1 MFSIQGVNY
10 IIPLVT
16 IPYLVRVL
24 GLEVYGKYSIIL
36 SVLQYLVIITD
47 YGFNLSGSRQIALSL
62 NDKKKISKI
71 FCAIIICKVIIAA
84 ISFFSVF
91 LFMEYNGS
99 YSAYVELFISG
110 MGIVI
115 GTSFFPVWLFQGYE
129 RMYWIAISNLFAK
142 ITGGILIF
150 LLVHNNSDLNI
161 AIIIQSCTCLISA
174 GIALT
179 TARIGKFV
187 YFLWPPLSEIKK
199 QLKLGWNIFLSTFF
213 SSMYTT
219 SIPLILG
226 VNAGAEAV
234 GVYNSADKLKQAL
247 QGIIG
252 PVSQAIYP
260 RSSRLFSHSI
270 KDGLSFVT
278 KVSIFLCSFMFL
290 SSAVG
295 FFLSEYIVNLAFG
308 AGHES
313 SVSVLKIIIWIPSVV
328 AVANM
333 LGVQIILP
341 MGLTKIFGMTYVV
354 LGGIGLIIMYAASY
368 YESFIGVSYAA
379 ILIEIIITVI
389 FLAVIKKRIRGKE

>member
-150 LLVHNNSDLNI
+150 
-161 AIIIQSCTCLISA
+161 
-174 GIALT
+174 
-179 TARIGKFV
+179 
-187 YFLWPPLSEIKK
+187 Y
-199 QLKLGWNIFLSTFF
+199 LSTI
-213 SSMYTT
+213 T
-219 SIPLILG
+219 
-226 VNAGAEAV
+226 
-234 GVYNSADKLKQAL
+234 
-247 QGIIG
+247 
-252 PVSQAIYP
+252 
-260 RSSRLFSHSI
+260 
-270 KDGLSFVT
+270 
-278 KVSIFLCSFMFL
+278 
-290 SSAVG
+290 
-295 FFLSEYIVNLAFG
+295 
-308 AGHES
+308 
-313 SVSVLKIIIWIPSVV
+313 
-328 AVANM
+328 
-333 LGVQIILP
+333 
-341 MGLTKIFGMTYVV
+341 
-354 LGGIGLIIMYAASY
+354 
-368 YESFIGVSYAA
+368 A
-379 ILIEIIITVI
+379 ILILLLLFRVVLVS
-389 FLAVIKKRIRGKE
+389 FLLGLH